1 MENASHTFDLKAPAT
16 GADLVTQAFNGIPG
30 RCDRYL
36 LAKSVVEGRTQEELI
51 EYIAKMLLG
60 IEIMKQKAMRGQWP
74 D

>member
-1 MENASHTFDLKAPAT
+1 M
-16 GADLVTQAFNGIPG
+16 TQSFNGIPG

>member
-1 MENASHTFDLKAPAT
+1 MENAPKCFELKAPET
-16 GADLVTQAFNGIPG
+16 GVDLVTQSFSGIPG
-30 RCDRYL
+30 KCDRYL
-36 LAKSVVEGRTQEELI
+36 LAKSVVEGRSQEELI